1 MVRTMDEGPS
11 DEPPQRSSAS
21 AAICL
26 IDPDA
31 LMTGADMAWLEQA
44 AGRALEHMGLRGE
57 VRVRLL
63 DDAAMSEAHERSMGE
78 SGPTDVLTFDLDPGA
93 DLLDVDL
100 LVCVGEAARRAAEFG
115 HGVGREILLY
125 IVHGVLHCLG
135 HDDHDDERAR
145 RMHEEED
152 RILGAIGVGAV
163 YAPPM
168 RCHEEPR

>member
-21 AAICL
+21 AAISV

-31 LMTGADMAWLEQA
+31 LMTGADLAWLEQA
-44 AGRALEHMGLRGE
+44 AARASEHMGLRGE

-63 DDAAMSEAHERSMGE
+63 DDRAMSEAHERSMGE
-78 SGPTDVLTFDLDPGA
+78 SGPTDVLTFDLDPGSGV
-93 DLLDVDL
+93 LDVDL
-100 LVCVGEAARRAAEFG
+100 LVCVGEAARRAGEFG

-135 HDDHDDERAR
+135 HDDHDDEHAR

-163 YAPPM
+163 YAPPV
-168 RCHEEPR
+168 RGEKESR